1 MIFND
6 WLSIV
11 TDAWTTI
18 WERFVNFL
26 PNLIGAAIILII
38 GWIVGMIVAMVI
50 DRLFRLVGLQALFE
64 KAKVEEILKKAN
76 AEKDATALLA
86 AVAKWIIYLVA
97 FISAANALKLP
108 DVATFLNSILAY
120 VPSVII
126 AVAILLI
133 GLVLAHF
140 LSAVVK
146 GSVNSAG
153 LGFAD
158 TSALLV
164 RWSII
169 IFAFLAALTQLGIAA
184 TMINTLFIGIV
195 ALIAIAG
202 GLAFG
207 LGGQNAAKEAIE
219 KVQKELK

>member
-1 MIFND
+1 MIFQD
-6 WLSIV
+6 WLSIT

-18 WERFVNFL
+18 WDRFVNFL
-26 PNLIGAAIILII
+26 PNLIGAAIILIV
-38 GWIVGMIVAMVI
+38 GWIVGMIIAVVI

-64 KAKVEEILKKAN
+64 KAKVEDILKKAN
-76 AEKDATALLA
+76 ADKDATSLLA
-86 AVAKWIIYLVA
+86 AVAKWIVYLVA
-97 FISAANALKLP
+97 FISAANVLSLT
-108 DVATFLNSILAY
+108 DVAAFLNSILAY

-126 AVAILLI
+126 AMAILLI

-140 LSAVVK
+140 LAAVVK
-146 GSVNSAG
+146 GSVQSAG

-169 IFAFLAALTQLGIAA
+169 VFAFLAALSQLGIASS
-184 TMINTLFIGIV
+184 MINTLFVGLV
-195 ALIAIAG
+195 AFLAIAG

-207 LGGQNAAKEAIE
+207 LGGQDAAKEMIE
-219 KVQKELK
+219 KVKEELK